1 LPFDFNEKTSISKY
15 SLEIEYFEIELRDVP
30 H

>member
-1 LPFDFNEKTSISKY
+1 LPFDFSEKTSISKY
-15 SLEIEYFEIELRDVP
+15 NLEIEYFEIELRDVP